1 MARPPKDKIRQRRTG
16 HPTRTRAPGRT
27 SPAERQALPVGRR
40 VPTSDD
46 LEVSTYLEIARE
58 REGEEPV
65 PPPEAPTPPE
75 AIAILDFG
83 SQYSML
89 IARRVR
95 ECRVYCELVPH
106 DAPWEQVARLGPRGF
121 ILSGG
126 PASVYEEG
134 APTAPAYV
142 FESGLPVL
150 GICYGM
156 QLLAYQL
163 GGRVAPGQ
171 RREYGP
177 AMIYQ
182 ADRSAPIFE
191 GLPSPMPVWMSHGDL
206 IAEMPPGFHAL
217 AHSEN
222 SPIAVMGNGA
232 GLLGLQFHPEVVH
245 TPQGK
250 RILENFLYNVCGCR
264 GDWTPSSFV
273 SESVRRIREQVGSG
287 RVICALSGGVDS
299 AVTAALV
306 HRAVGEQLTC
316 IFVDNGLLRR
326 EEPERVIATFRRHLK
341 MNLVHADATAR
352 FLGALAGVIDP
363 EEKRRRIGET
373 FIRVFEKEAERLG
386 RVDFIAQGTTY
397 PDVIESASSGSSAA
411 AKIKT
416 HHNVGGL
423 PAHMTFTLIEP
434 LRFLFKDE
442 VRQVGVEVGLPE
454 EMVFRHPFPGP
465 GLAIRIIGEVTPEK
479 LEILRSADWVV
490 MDEIKHAQL
499 YRDLWQAFAVLTDSR
514 SVGVMGDFR
523 TYGYVVALRVVTAD
537 DAMTA
542 DWARLP
548 YEVLARI
555 SNRIV
560 NEVPGVNRVVYD
572 ITSKPPGT
580 IEWE

>member
-1 MARPPKDKIRQRRTG
+1 
-16 HPTRTRAPGRT
+16 
-27 SPAERQALPVGRR
+27 VG
-40 VPTSDD
+40 D
-46 LEVSTYLEIARE
+46 
-58 REGEEPV
+58 
-65 PPPEAPTPPE
+65 
-75 AIAILDFG
+75 
-83 SQYSML
+83 
-89 IARRVR
+89 
-95 ECRVYCELVPH
+95 
-106 DAPWEQVARLGPRGF
+106 
-121 ILSGG
+121 
-126 PASVYEEG
+126 
-134 APTAPAYV
+134 
-142 FESGLPVL
+142 
-150 GICYGM
+150 
-156 QLLAYQL
+156 
-163 GGRVAPGQ
+163 
-171 RREYGP
+171 
-177 AMIYQ
+177 
-182 ADRSAPIFE
+182 
-191 GLPSPMPVWMSHGDL
+191 
-206 IAEMPPGFHAL
+206 
-217 AHSEN
+217 
-222 SPIAVMGNGA
+222 
-232 GLLGLQFHPEVVH
+232 
-245 TPQGK
+245 
-250 RILENFLYNVCGCR
+250 
-264 GDWTPSSFV
+264 
-273 SESVRRIREQVGSG
+273 G

-423 PAHMTFTLIEP
+423 PAQMTFTLIEP

-442 VRQVGVEVGLPE
+442 VRQVGLELGLPE